1 MKNAVVRRNRRGWRR
16 RTYVWAIASIAL
28 VSGLLYWEQ
37 AAVLYLISSVVI
49 CALLLIVA
57 FADLESSDKQL
68 QKQVEVP
75 GGKQ

>member
-1 MKNAVVRRNRRGWRR
+1 MNNVIVLRKRRGWRR
-16 RTYVWAIASIAL
+16 RTYVWAIASVAL

-57 FADLESSDKQL
+57 FADLESVACGS
-68 QKQVEVP
+68 
-75 GGKQ
+75 

>member
-57 FADLESSDKQL
+57 SADLESSDKQL